1 MTNQDK
7 TYNELLANRLREIM
21 NILGM
26 TVSGFAE
33 FIGRSPSHI
42 YGILQSKRTFSHA
55 LADHIGK
62 KINTTG
68 AKILNLNISI
78 SQNIAKVESVVSF
91 KEEYTNVPEYFSDT
105 KNDRSIDAFISEVL
119 VGSSFLKTPRY
130 LNEIEAFIESQYSKT
145 YIGDQLSKALRYS
158 VRKGVLLSEKRSIML
173 TNGNLGKRQVDVYWV
188 S

>member
-1 MTNQDK
+1 MTDQNK
-7 TYNELLANRLREIM
+7 TYNERLAGRLQEIM

-33 FIGRSPSHI
+33 FIGKSPSHI

-62 KINTTG
+62 IINTTG

-78 SQNIAKVESVVSF
+78 PQNIAKVESVVSF
-91 KEEYTNVPEYFSDT
+91 KEEYIKVPEYFSDT

-130 LNEIEAFIESQYSKT
+130 LNEIELFVKSKYNKT
-145 YIGDQLSKALRYS
+145 FIGDQLSKALRYS
-158 VRKGVLLSEKRSIML
+158 VKKGVLESEKRPIRL
-173 TNGNLGKRQVDVYWV
+173 TNGNFGKRQVDVYWL